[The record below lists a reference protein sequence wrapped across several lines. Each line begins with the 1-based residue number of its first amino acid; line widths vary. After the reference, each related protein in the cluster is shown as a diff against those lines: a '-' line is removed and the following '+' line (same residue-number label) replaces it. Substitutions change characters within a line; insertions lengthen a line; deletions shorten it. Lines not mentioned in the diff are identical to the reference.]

1 MSSMVIVVAALIAIG
16 WLAFLVAN
24 GLRGRSQDAVAPNL
38 EVYKTDDELENRR
51 LDRVLGV
58 AVILSAFLAI
68 SLPVYYLGER
78 NRQASFVEEFD
89 TVAVERGH
97 AHVNEFKCASCH
109 GEGLVGGVAAY
120 IDARS
125 GVAVSWAAPSL
136 NDIYLRYDRDE
147 IKFWLV
153 YGRAN
158 SPMPAWGEA
167 GNGPMNDAQI
177 EEVLDYLESI
187 QVDQTTAAANTDAII
202 TAAITALD
210 TADASVTSE
219 IAKQEELL
227 VFYSNAVA
235 NHEVVDFWTVLAE
248 AVLEPPEEK
257 VDANG
262 NGIDDLAE
270 WEASYK
276 IDTDEDGLADRAEEE
291 LSQIFTG
298 AQDSGYA
305 PFATLGV
312 TFDPRNPNTTGLEAD
327 RELALTKLGEMK
339 QQLVTLGVAVDN
351 LPRFTTRAE
360 VGLEFLQTALENQLY
375 AFDLQAIA
383 DATFSGDIDK
393 ATRAVG
399 VYQGMCARC
408 HTSGYSE
415 GPAFTQEAG
424 AGSLGPA
431 LWDGRP
437 NVQFLTADDM
447 KKFIAEGS
455 KLGAGYGVNGIG
467 RGFMPG
473 FGTVLSETDLD
484 LVIQYLRGEVLR

>member
-1 MSSMVIVVAALIAIG
+1 MSGMVIVVAALVAIA

-24 GLRGRSQDAVAPNL
+24 GMRGRSQDSVAPNL
-38 EVYKTDDELENRR
+38 ELYKTDDELENRR

-58 AVILSAFLAI
+58 AVILSAFLAV

-78 NRQASFVEEFD
+78 NRQSSFVEEFD
-89 TVAVERGH
+89 ATAVHRGELHVA
-97 AHVNEFKCASCH
+97 EFKCADCH
-109 GEGLVGGVAAY
+109 GEGLVGGVASY

-136 NDIYLRYDRDE
+136 NDIFLRYDRDE
-147 IKFWLV
+147 VKFWLV

-158 SPMPAWGEA
+158 SPMPAWGLA

-187 QVDQTTAAANTDAII
+187 QVSQADAVARADSLI
-202 TAAITALD
+202 TGAISALD
-210 TADASVTSE
+210 TADATVTSSITTQEDLLTFYGNAPANRE
-219 IAKQEELL
+219 IVKQ
-227 VFYSNAVA
+227 
-235 NHEVVDFWTVLAE
+235 WTDLAE
-248 AVLEPPEEK
+248 QVLEPPAEG
-257 VDANG
+257 VDLNSNG
-262 NGIDDLAE
+262 VPDLAE

-276 IDTDEDGLADRAEEE
+276 IDTDEDGLADRAEAE
-291 LSQIFTG
+291 LSQIFQG

-305 PFATLGV
+305 PFAALGV
-312 TFDPRNPNTTGLEAD
+312 TFDPRNPNTTGLESD
-327 RELALTKLGEMK
+327 RALAATKLGEMK
-339 QQLVTLGVAVDN
+339 QQLVTLDVAVDN
-351 LPRFTTRAE
+351 LDRLTAQAE
-360 VGLEFLQTALENQLY
+360 TGLAFLQSAAEKQLY

-383 DATFSGDIDK
+383 DATFEGDVDK

-399 VYQGMCARC
+399 IYQGLCARC

-447 KKFIAEGS
+447 KKFLAEGS
-455 KLGAGYGVNGIG
+455 KLGIGYGVNGIG
-467 RGFMPG
+467 RGYMPG
-473 FGTVLSETDLD
+473 FGTVLSEADLD